1 MIKDK
6 VYYDSLIDDI
16 VSCAYAVH
24 RKLGSGFLEKI
35 YEKAMAIEL
44 AKRGLQADSQKP
56 IQVNYDGQVIG
67 EYVTDIVVEDDVIIE
82 LKAARKIESIH
93 FAQCLNYLKATGKK
107 FGLVINFGEDVVRF
121 KRIVNG

>member
-6 VYYDSLIDDI
+6 AYYDSLINEI

-24 RKLGSGFLEKI
+24 RKLGTGFLEKI

-44 AKRGLQADSQKP
+44 SASGLSIDTQKP
-56 IQVNYDGQVIG
+56 IQVSYDGCVIG
-67 EYVTDIVVEDDVIIE
+67 EFIADIVVEDEVVVE
-82 LKAARKIESIH
+82 LKAAKKLEAIH
-93 FAQCLNYLKATGKK
+93 FSQCLNYLKATGKK
-107 FGLVINFGEDVVRF
+107 FGLVINFGEEVVRF